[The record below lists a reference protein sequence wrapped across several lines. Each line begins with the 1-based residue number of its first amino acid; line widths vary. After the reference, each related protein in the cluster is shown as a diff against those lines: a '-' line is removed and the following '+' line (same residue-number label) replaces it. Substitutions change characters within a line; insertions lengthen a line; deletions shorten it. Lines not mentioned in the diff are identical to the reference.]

1 MAAQKLMTL
10 RLTAYDVV
18 LQNDS
23 EIRPELTETDF
34 SLSDDF
40 ELPVVES
47 PLERDRHASKCARMR
62 NESFALHVQLSSMH
76 ILHVSP
82 VF

>member
-47 PLERDRHASKCARMR
+47 PLERDRHASKCAH
-62 NESFALHVQLSSMH
+62 AQ
-76 ILHVSP
+76 
-82 VF
+82 